1 MYLLTELDFTNRN
14 NKKYII
20 YILKYINIMN
30 EYDVI
35 VVGGGHAGLEAAY
48 AVDRIGLSCAL
59 VTLRKQSIGQ
69 MSCNP
74 AIGGLGKSHI
84 VREIDAMGGLMPIAT
99 DMSGIQY
106 RTLNTRKGD
115 AVQAL
120 RVQCDRK
127 LYKQA
132 AQKIIKK
139 TNIEIIE
146 GEVEDLVVEGKKVK
160 GVVTD
165 KNIVKGKRTILTTG
179 TFLNGRMYTGE
190 EIEIGGRSGD
200 LSSIPL
206 SKKLYQLNIP
216 MGRLKTG
223 TPPRIKLSSININL
237 MEEQPGE
244 RPTPWMSLNERPKKH
259 QKQLSCFITRTNK
272 TTHEIIK
279 KNTHLS
285 AMYSGNIVGIGPRYC
300 PSIEDKVN
308 RFKNKEG
315 HQIFIEP
322 EGINKDLIYP
332 NGVSTSLPKDI
343 QLEFIQ
349 SIRGMRNAI
358 ITEYGYA
365 VEYDFI
371 DPRIIKP
378 TLEAKFLQGFYL
390 AGQINGT
397 TGYEEAAA
405 QGLIAGINAA
415 NSIKKKDEFILERDE
430 AYIGVLINDLTNHGI
445 TEPYRMFTSRAEHRL
460 LLSQNNAEQRL
471 LLKAHNLGLINSKRK
486 EEFLLKEKKYKKFFN
501 SILKKTKTKTFID
514 NKNKTK
520 HLKENKN
527 LYQLL
532 SRPDVN
538 PNRLYKPKKHE
549 KSLYDR
555 SVVEIKY
562 KGYIEKQLREIKKT
576 KKQNNKKIPTSFDY
590 NSIEGLSNEV
600 KEKLYQNKPRTIGDA
615 NIIEGITPA
624 AINLILI
631 YLKKA
636 ELLEQNA

>member
-59 VTLRKQSIGQ
+59 VTLRKKSIGQ

-471 LLKAHNLGLINSKRK
+471 LLKAHNLGLISNKRK

-600 KEKLYQNKPRTIGDA
+600 KEKLHQNKPRTIGDA

>member
-1 MYLLTELDFTNRN
+1 M
-14 NKKYII
+14 NK
-20 YILKYINIMN
+20 
-30 EYDVI
+30 YDVV

-59 VTLRKQSIGQ
+59 VTFKRKSIGQ

-84 VREIDAMGGLMPIAT
+84 VREIDAMGGLMSRAT

-127 LYKQA
+127 LYKKA
-132 AQKIIKK
+132 TQKIIKN
-139 TNIEIIE
+139 TNIEVIE
-146 GEVEDLVVEGKKVK
+146 GEVKDLVVEGNKVK
-160 GVVTD
+160 GVITNNNTVM
-165 KNIVKGKRTILTTG
+165 GKRTILTTG
-179 TFLNGRMYTGE
+179 TFLNGKMYAGE
-190 EIEIGGRSGD
+190 DVEIGGRSGD
-200 LSSIPL
+200 PSSIPL

-223 TPPRIKLSSININL
+223 TPPRIKLSSININE

-244 RPTPWMSLNERPKKH
+244 KPTPWMSLYKRPKKH
-259 QKQLSCFITRTNK
+259 QKQLSCYITRTNK
-272 TTHEIIK
+272 TTHKIIEQ
-279 KNTHLS
+279 NTHLS
-285 AMYSGNIVGIGPRYC
+285 AMYSGNIIGIGPRYC

-322 EGINKDLIYP
+322 EGIDKDLVYP
-332 NGVSTSLPKDI
+332 NGVSTSLPKKI
-343 QLEFIQ
+343 QEEFIQ
-349 SIRGMRNAI
+349 SINGMKDAV

-371 DPRIIKP
+371 DPRSIKP
-378 TLEAKFLQGFYL
+378 TLETKFLENFYL

-405 QGLIAGINAA
+405 QGLMAGINAA
-415 NSIKKKDEFILERDE
+415 NSIKKREEFVLERSE
-430 AYIGVLINDLTNHGI
+430 AYIGVLLNDLTNHGI

-471 LLKAHNLGLINSKRK
+471 LLKAHKLGLISDKRK
-486 EEFLLKEKKYKKFFN
+486 EQYLLREEKYKVFFN
-501 SILKKTKTKTFID
+501 TKLRKTKVNMFID
-514 NKNKTK
+514 NNNTNKLNESK
-520 HLKENKN
+520 SLH
-527 LYQLL
+527 QLL
-532 SRPDVN
+532 SRPDVD
-538 PNRLYKPKKHE
+538 PNKLYKPSKKE
-549 KSLYDR
+549 KSLYER
-555 SVVEIKY
+555 SIVEIKY

-576 KKQNNKKIPTSFDY
+576 KKQNNKKIPTTFNYCSVD
-590 NSIEGLSNEV
+590 GLSNEV
-600 KEKLYQNKPRTIGDA
+600 KEKLNHQKPRTIGDA
-615 NIIEGITPA
+615 SIIEGVTPA

-636 ELLEQNA
+636 EMLEQNA

>member
-1 MYLLTELDFTNRN
+1 M
-14 NKKYII
+14 NK
-20 YILKYINIMN
+20 
-30 EYDVI
+30 YDVV

-59 VTLRKQSIGQ
+59 VTFKRKSIGQ

-84 VREIDAMGGLMPIAT
+84 VREIDAMGGLMSRAT

-127 LYKQA
+127 LYKKA
-132 AQKIIKK
+132 TQKIIKN
-139 TNIEIIE
+139 TNIEVIE
-146 GEVEDLVVEGKKVK
+146 GEVKDLVVEGNKVK
-160 GVVTD
+160 GVITNNNTVM
-165 KNIVKGKRTILTTG
+165 GKRTILTTG
-179 TFLNGRMYTGE
+179 TFLNGKMYAGE
-190 EIEIGGRSGD
+190 DVEIGGRSGD
-200 LSSIPL
+200 PSSIPL

-223 TPPRIKLSSININL
+223 TPPRIKLSSININE

-244 RPTPWMSLNERPKKH
+244 KPTPWMSLYKRPKKH
-259 QKQLSCFITRTNK
+259 QKQLSCYITRTNK
-272 TTHEIIK
+272 TTHKIIEQ
-279 KNTHLS
+279 NTHLS
-285 AMYSGNIVGIGPRYC
+285 AMYSGNIIGIGPRYC

-322 EGINKDLIYP
+322 EGIDKDLVYP
-332 NGVSTSLPKDI
+332 NGVSTSLPKKI
-343 QLEFIQ
+343 QEEFIQ
-349 SIRGMRNAI
+349 SINGMKDAV

-371 DPRIIKP
+371 DPRSIKP
-378 TLEAKFLQGFYL
+378 TLETKFLENFYL

-405 QGLIAGINAA
+405 QGLMAGINAA
-415 NSIKKKDEFILERDE
+415 NSIKKREEFVLERSE
-430 AYIGVLINDLTNHGI
+430 AYIGVLLNDLTNHGI

-471 LLKAHNLGLINSKRK
+471 LLKAHKLGLISDKRK
-486 EEFLLKEKKYKKFFN
+486 EQYLSREEKYKVFFN
-501 SILKKTKTKTFID
+501 TNLKKTKVNMFID
-514 NKNKTK
+514 NNNNTNKLNESK
-520 HLKENKN
+520 S

-532 SRPDVN
+532 SRPDVD
-538 PNRLYKPKKHE
+538 PKKLYKPSKKE
-549 KSLYDR
+549 KSLYER
-555 SVVEIKY
+555 SIVEIKY

-576 KKQNNKKIPTSFDY
+576 KKQNNKKIPTTFNYCSVD
-590 NSIEGLSNEV
+590 GLSNEV
-600 KEKLYQNKPRTIGDA
+600 KEKLNHQKPRTIGDA
-615 NIIEGITPA
+615 SIIEGVTPA

-636 ELLEQNA
+636 EMLEQNA

>member
-1 MYLLTELDFTNRN
+1 M
-14 NKKYII
+14 NK
-20 YILKYINIMN
+20 
-30 EYDVI
+30 YDVV

-59 VTLRKQSIGQ
+59 VTFKKKSIGQ

-84 VREIDAMGGLMPIAT
+84 VREIDAMGGLMSRAT

-132 AQKIIKK
+132 TQKIIKN
-139 TNIEIIE
+139 TNIEVVE
-146 GEVEDLVVEGKKVK
+146 GEVKDLVVEGNKVK
-160 GVVTD
+160 GVMTNNNTVL
-165 KNIVKGKRTILTTG
+165 GKRTILTTG
-179 TFLNGRMYTGE
+179 TFLNGKMYAGE
-190 EIEIGGRSGD
+190 EVEIGGRSGD
-200 LSSIPL
+200 PSSIPL

-223 TPPRIKLSSININL
+223 TPPRIKLSSIDINK

-244 RPTPWMSLNERPKKH
+244 KPTPWMSLYKRPKKH
-259 QKQLSCFITRTNK
+259 QKQLSCYITRTNK
-272 TTHEIIK
+272 TTHNIIEQ
-279 KNTHLS
+279 NTHLS

-322 EGINKDLIYP
+322 EGINKDLVYP
-332 NGVSTSLPKDI
+332 NGVSTSLPKKI
-343 QLEFIQ
+343 QDDFIK
-349 SIRGMRNAI
+349 SINGMRDAV

-371 DPRIIKP
+371 DPRSIKP
-378 TLEAKFLQGFYL
+378 TMETKFLDNFYL

-405 QGLIAGINAA
+405 QGLMAGINAA
-415 NSIKKKDEFILERDE
+415 NSIKKREEFVLERSE

-471 LLKAHNLGLINSKRK
+471 LLKAHKQGLISEKRK
-486 EEFLLKEKKYKKFFN
+486 EEYLLKEERYKKFFN
-501 SILKKTKTKTFID
+501 TSLRKIKVNTFVD
-514 NKNKTK
+514 NNNNTNK
-520 HLKENKN
+520 LKESKS

-538 PNRLYKPKKHE
+538 TNKLYKPNKKE
-549 KSLYDR
+549 KSLYER

-576 KKQNNKKIPTSFDY
+576 KKQNNKKIPTTFDY
-590 NSIEGLSNEV
+590 CSVEGLSNEV
-600 KEKLYQNKPRTIGDA
+600 KEKLNHHKPRTIGDA
-615 NIIEGITPA
+615 NIIEGVTPA